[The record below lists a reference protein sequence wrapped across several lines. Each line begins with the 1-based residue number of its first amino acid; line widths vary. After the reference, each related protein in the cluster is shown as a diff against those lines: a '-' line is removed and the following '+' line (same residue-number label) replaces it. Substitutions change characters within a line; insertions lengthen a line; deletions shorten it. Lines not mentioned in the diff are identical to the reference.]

1 MKTSALKTQRG
12 VKARNRGRRAE
23 LWAAL
28 WLMFKGYR
36 ILGFRLKTAQGEID
50 ILAQRGKILA
60 VIEVKL
66 RLSLADALEAVSADQ
81 RQRLHRAARELAA
94 RRAHLHEMQVR
105 LDLIALA
112 PGRWPR
118 HIRSAW
124 ADDGL

>member
-1 MKTSALKTQRG
+1 MNASMFKTQRG
-12 VKARNRGRRAE
+12 LKARQSGRRAE
-23 LWAAL
+23 LWAAA
-28 WLMFKGYR
+28 WLMLKGYR
-36 ILGFRLKTAQGEID
+36 ILGFRLKTPQGEID
-50 ILAQRGKILA
+50 ILAQRGTVLA

-94 RRAHLHEMQVR
+94 RRAPLQDMQVR